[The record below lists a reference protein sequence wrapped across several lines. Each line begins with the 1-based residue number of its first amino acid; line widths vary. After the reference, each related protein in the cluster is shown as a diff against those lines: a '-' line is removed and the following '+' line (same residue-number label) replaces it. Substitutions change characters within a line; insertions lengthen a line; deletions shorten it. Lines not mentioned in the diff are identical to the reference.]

1 MVIDTTGRASSVA
14 DRTQATGTPKIKRH
28 FFPELQGIRAVAILL
43 MVFVHTSFSSGAL
56 YYTGHQGDGFL
67 AVLIERFC
75 RNSLPIMLALSG
87 VLIFR
92 PFALSVLTKTPTP
105 NLVAYTWRRLLRI
118 FPGYWLLALV
128 IMLTLDRNFVSGFWY
143 VLRVVTMQHVYNAG
157 AVPFGMEQTWSM
169 ATDTA
174 FYFLVPL
181 VAWLCARMT
190 RNVVDTAT
198 KAKLMLIPM
207 VAIIAFGYGF
217 DAWAHQAKFGPWA
230 IQGNWPPVWFSYFV
244 IGMILAT
251 LSAVAEVSP
260 GRFVGWYRLAAS
272 KPLLCWGLAAGIT
285 LAYCFSP
292 MGDQG
297 TVNYPTVGM
306 ELFNTPIDLL
316 IVALIMAPLTVP
328 HSRSRFIKA
337 VLTWKPL
344 VFIAKVSYGLYLWH
358 IAVIC
363 WFLGGL
369 IGQHNLI
376 LAEVTVMGISLV
388 LATISFYLLE
398 RPAQKLRIR
407 LGKAS
412 REPSV
417 AVLETT
423 A

>member
-1 MVIDTTGRASSVA
+1 
-14 DRTQATGTPKIKRH
+14 
-28 FFPELQGIRAVAILL
+28 
-43 MVFVHTSFSSGAL
+43 
-56 YYTGHQGDGFL
+56 
-67 AVLIERFC
+67 
-75 RNSLPIMLALSG
+75 

-92 PFALSVLTKTPTP
+92 PFALSLLTKTPTP
-105 NLVAYTWRRLLRI
+105 NLAAYTWRRVLRI
-118 FPGYWLLALV
+118 FPGYWVLALV
-128 IMLTLDRNFVSGFWY
+128 VLLTIDHKYVSGLWY
-143 VLRVVTMQHVYNAG
+143 ILRVVTMQHVYAVG
-157 AVPFGMEQTWSM
+157 AIPFGMEQTWSM

-174 FYFLVPL
+174 FYLLVPL
-181 VAWLCARMT
+181 VAWLCAKMT
-190 RNVVDTAT
+190 KNVTDTAT

-207 VAIIAFGYGF
+207 AAIIAFGYAF
-217 DAWAHQAKFGPWA
+217 DAWAHQPAFGPWA
-230 IQGNWPPVWFSYFV
+230 IQGNFPPVWFSYFI

-272 KPLLCWGLAAGIT
+272 KPLLCWGLAAGVT

-297 TVNYPTVGM
+297 TVNYPSMGM

-316 IVALIMAPLTVP
+316 IVALVMAPLTVP
-328 HSRSRFIKA
+328 HVRSRLIKT
-337 VLTWKPL
+337 VLTWRPL
-344 VFIAKVSYGLYLWH
+344 VFVAKVSYGVYLWH
-358 IAVIC
+358 IAVIY
-363 WFLGGL
+363 WLLGGL
-369 IGQHNLI
+369 IGQHNLVFS
-376 LAEVTVMGISLV
+376 EVIVIGASVV
-388 LATISFYLLE
+388 LATISFYLVE